1 MSLGGEE
8 HLLRHGDYTAAVTEV
23 GGGLRFLRHGER
35 DLLLGY
41 AVDGIRRY
49 YRGALLAPW
58 PNRVVD
64 GRYRFDGES
73 FRLDLSEP
81 ERGHALHGLVVWSR
95 FAVRTSDPSSVSL
108 THSLVPRT
116 GYPFALEL
124 TVSYRLGDGGLTC
137 SVTARNIGQRRAPY
151 GVAPHPYLV
160 AGHGR
165 VDDWALEL
173 PAEQVMEV
181 TADRLVP
188 TGLRPVAGSTL
199 DFREERTI
207 GTTRLDH
214 CFTALRPADDADDA
228 DDPHDPY
235 DGRVHARLLSADGHG
250 VECAW
255 DAATLPWVQVHT
267 ADLPDPAESRRGL
280 ALEPMTCPP
289 DAFNSG
295 TDLVVLD
302 PGEEHTAEW
311 ALRAV

>member
-8 HLLRHGDYTAAVTEV
+8 HLIRHGDYTAVVTEV
-23 GGGLRFLRHGER
+23 GGGLRLLRHGAR
-35 DLLLGY
+35 NLLLGY
-41 AVDGIRRY
+41 TAGEIRRY

-81 ERGHALHGLVVWSR
+81 ERGHAIHGLVAWSR
-95 FAVRTSDPSSVSL
+95 FDVRTSDTSSVSL

-116 GYPFALEL
+116 GYPFPLGLRA
-124 TVSYRLGDGGLTC
+124 SYRLDDGGLTC

-160 AGHGR
+160 AGDGP
-165 VDDWALEL
+165 VDGWTLEL
-173 PAEQVMEV
+173 PAEQVMQV
-181 TADRLVP
+181 TVDRLVP
-188 TGLRPVAGSTL
+188 SGLRPVSGSTL
-199 DFREERTI
+199 DFREARPI
-207 GTTRLDH
+207 GTTKLDH
-214 CFTALRPADDADDA
+214 CFTALRPANDAGDSGDA
-228 DDPHDPY
+228 RDS
-235 DGRVHARLLSADGHG
+235 RVHARLLGADGHG

-295 TDLVVLD
+295 TDLVVLE

-311 ALRAV
+311 TLRAV